1 MSWLKRVL
9 AGLLLCAGM
18 TGCSTISDWWTDRG
32 EDVAPVVPP
41 VVVTNLPP
49 IVPPVVPPVTPTD
62 AKLWPAYYAP
72 KWMGHGYPSENDD
85 RLNAIKAARLASMD
99 CLRVDGRKQIDAFY
113 VDVLPMKS
121 PKDGKRKKGQNNFHE
136 RAQAAGITRWQII
149 IPAGLLAHWKR
160 VLSYCDEYDRTTLQL
175 IVPAAMLSQA
185 RETWPGIDVFAE
197 GGE

>member
-1 MSWLKRVL
+1 VRAILL
-9 AGLLLCAGM
+9 AGLLLCVGL

-32 EDVAPVVPP
+32 EDVVPVVPP
-41 VVVTNLPP
+41 IT
-49 IVPPVVPPVTPTD
+49 PPVVPPVTPPTD
-62 AKLWPAYYAP
+62 AKLWSSYYAP
-72 KWMGHGYPSENDD
+72 RWMGHGYPSENDD
-85 RLNAIKAARLASMD
+85 RLNAIKAARLDGKD

-149 IPAGLLAHWKR
+149 VPDGLLAHWKR

-185 RETWPGIDVFAE
+185 RETWPGFDVFAE
-197 GGE
+197 Q